1 MSQKRKTEQARRRGR
16 ILLVDRHAL
25 MRRAAASWINHCPG
39 LEVCGMASG
48 TAQAFRAVQR
58 FHPDVVV
65 SEIMQPHDLGFI
77 RELHRRQPGLRILV
91 FSMRDEAQYGAP
103 ARAAGAAGYVM
114 KEAGGDNL
122 VRNISSVLRGRRKGP
137 AGAPKRG

>member
-1 MSQKRKTEQARRRGR
+1 MSQKRKTEQARRPGR

-25 MRRAAASWINHCPG
+25 MRRTAAGWIKHCPS

-48 TAQAFRAVQR
+48 MTQAFRAVQR

-91 FSMRDEAQYGAP
+91 FSMRDEAQYGAQ
-103 ARAAGAAGYVM
+103 ARAAGTAGYVM
-114 KEAGGDNL
+114 KAAGGENL
-122 VRNISSVLRGRRKGP
+122 VRNICSVLRGRPNGSP
-137 AGAPKRG
+137 GTPKRA